1 MIFPQDSQRKFV
13 ICTNCKSM
21 ALTEEGV
28 RPLIP
33 EVTLRASLS
42 FVNSSVL
49 SAILS
54 QVSNSWCLFVTG
66 TL

>member
-1 MIFPQDSQRKFV
+1 MIFPQDLQRKFV
-13 ICTNCKSM
+13 ICMNCKSM
-21 ALTEEGV
+21 ALTEEDV

-54 QVSNSWCLFVTG
+54 QVSNSWCLFVPG
-66 TL
+66 IL